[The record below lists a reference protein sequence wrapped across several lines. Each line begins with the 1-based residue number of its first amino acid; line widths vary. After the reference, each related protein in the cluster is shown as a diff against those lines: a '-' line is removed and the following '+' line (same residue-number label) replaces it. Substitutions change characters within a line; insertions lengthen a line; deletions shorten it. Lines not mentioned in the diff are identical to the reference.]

1 MRILITGGGGF
12 IGSAL
17 SRALLERGH
26 EVTILDPLSPQIHGD
41 LPAYEPVPGTV
52 LRRLDVRSL
61 RHSPDLLEGVDVVFH
76 LAAET
81 GTGQSMYRI
90 ADYVDVNEMGTA
102 ALLEA
107 IAQASSRPRR
117 LILASSRSIYGE
129 GAYVAPSRPD
139 HLIQPAARSHAQL
152 QQHQWDFT
160 DDKGET
166 LVPVPTPEHLPPRP
180 ASVYAATKMAQEML
194 VSSACPGL
202 GVTASILRF
211 QNVYGEGQSLQNPY
225 TGVLS
230 ILFNRARQGLEINVY
245 EDGRESRDFVHISDI
260 VAALLLV
267 MEADTPSGAV
277 YNVGSGVPTSLLEL
291 AQTLT
296 GLAGFSAPIR
306 VSGDFRVG
314 DIRHCYADLTA
325 IQRDLGFEPA
335 VSFSAGLERFI
346 GWARHQPAYQD
357 KSEIAAEELRS
368 RGLASG
374 PAK

>member
-17 SRALLERGH
+17 SRALLARGH
-26 EVTILDPLSPQIHGD
+26 EVVILDPLSPQIHGD
-41 LPAYEPVPGTV
+41 LPTYEPVPGTV
-52 LRRLDVRSL
+52 LRRRDVRSL
-61 RHSPDLLEGVDVVFH
+61 RHSPELLDGVEVVFH

-107 IAQASSRPRR
+107 IAQAPSRPRR

-139 HLIQPAARSHAQL
+139 RLIQPAARSQAQL
-152 QQHQWDFT
+152 QKGQWDFT
-160 DDKGET
+160 DETGET
-166 LVPVPTPEHLPPRP
+166 LEPVPTPEHLPPRP

-245 EDGRESRDFVHISDI
+245 EDGKESRDFVHISDI

-325 IQRDLGFEPA
+325 IRRDLGFEPA
-335 VSFSAGLERFI
+335 VS
-346 GWARHQPAYQD
+346 
-357 KSEIAAEELRS
+357 
-368 RGLASG
+368 
-374 PAK
+374 